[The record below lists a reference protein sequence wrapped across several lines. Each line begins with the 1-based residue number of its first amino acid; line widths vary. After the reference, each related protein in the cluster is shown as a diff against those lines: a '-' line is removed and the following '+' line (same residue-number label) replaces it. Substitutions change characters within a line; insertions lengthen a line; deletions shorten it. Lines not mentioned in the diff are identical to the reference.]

1 MFQHRVPTPL
11 TLVLS
16 MQCPQ
21 GTEQT
26 PGQSRAG
33 QGCT

>member
-1 MFQHRVPTPL
+1 MFQHRVPPPL
-11 TLVLS
+11 ALVLS